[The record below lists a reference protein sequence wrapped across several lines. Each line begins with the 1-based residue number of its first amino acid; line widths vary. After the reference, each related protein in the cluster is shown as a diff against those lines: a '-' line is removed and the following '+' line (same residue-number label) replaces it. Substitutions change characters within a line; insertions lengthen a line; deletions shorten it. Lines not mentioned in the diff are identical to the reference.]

1 MDGKQDYDL
10 QGNEFDMKGLREFQ
24 SLLKGSKM
32 KGKRK
37 KTEIRFQGFNEAW
50 EQRKLGE
57 FGKATKY
64 QKIYV
69 RKDVCL
75 SRGRNRFGENYFI
88 SWHS

>member
-64 QKIYV
+64 L
-69 RKDVCL
+69 C
-75 SRGRNRFGENYFI
+75 
-88 SWHS
+88 